1 MKKQT
6 YKNKVVWITGGGTG
20 LGKAMAKEYAQKGA
34 IAVVSGRRFEKLNE
48 TVAEIKSNGRIALA
62 IKCDVS
68 VEETIKSAVAEIVE
82 KYGRL
87 DIVVANA
94 AFAVLGQIE
103 EIELHHWQRQFNV
116 NVFGAAMTVK
126 HSLPELKKAKG
137 RIAFITSAAAL
148 GTAGGVGVYSASK
161 YAMRALGQTLS
172 MELHES
178 GVTSTVIYP
187 GYMKTDFAKIDNN
200 GEHDPN
206 REFSSAMMWSPERA
220 AKVTIKAIEK
230 RKREYSFS
238 AISKIWGFFGKHFPG
253 VGYFYFTRFGIPGDI
268 PTE

>member
-6 YKNKVVWITGGGTG
+6 YNNKVVWITGGGTG
-20 LGKAMAKEYAQKGA
+20 LGKAMAIEYAQKGA
-34 IAVVSGRRFEKLNE
+34 IVVVSGRRIEKLNE
-48 TVAEIKSNGRIALA
+48 TVTEITSYGSKALA

-68 VEETIKSAVAEIVE
+68 VEENLKSAVAEIVE
-82 KYGRL
+82 KYGQL
-87 DIVVANA
+87 DIVIANA

-103 EIELHHWQRQFNV
+103 EIELHHWKRQFNV

-126 HSLPELKKAKG
+126 YSLPELKKTKG
-137 RIAFITSAAAL
+137 RIAFITSAVAL

-172 MELHES
+172 MELHDS
-178 GVTSTVIYP
+178 GVSSTVIYP
-187 GYMKTDFAKIDNN
+187 GYMKTDFAKMDNN
-200 GEHDPN
+200 GEHDPS
-206 REFSSAMMWSPERA
+206 REFSSNMMWSPEKSAR
-220 AKVTIKAIEK
+220 VTIKAIDK

-238 AISKIWGFFGKHFPG
+238 AISKIWGFFGKHFPS

-268 PTE
+268 ATE